1 MVKNFLKVSAFSL
14 LMVFASTKVNAQSQ
28 HVEKLGAYITNE
40 MSFLN
45 MTQDQSQQVY
55 KINLDAATAIEN
67 LDEKSFTQNT
77 TQQENFKGLA
87 EVLKTRNT
95 ALKEVLSPTQF
106 EVFQTNKILR
116 GATFRTMLMSRMLD
130 LTDDQ
135 LQPVFAVNQKVVE
148 EVRQDLD
155 TYFSSDKNRNKKS
168 AQRKLEKNLK
178 KADKA
183 FDTILSPQQIKIYHE
198 NADFLREVLRE
209 EFGTKH

>member
-1 MVKNFLKVSAFSL
+1 MSL
-14 LMVFASTKVNAQSQ
+14 FFVFASTNANAQSQ

-45 MTQDQSQQVY
+45 MTQDQAQQVY

-67 LDEKSFTQNT
+67 LDEKSFMQNT

-87 EVLKTRNT
+87 QVLKTRNMS
-95 ALKEVLSPTQF
+95 LQEVLSPTQF

-116 GATFRTMLMSRMLD
+116 GATFRTMLMSRMMD

-155 TYFSSDKNRNKKS
+155 AYFSSEKSRNKKS
-168 AQRKLEKNLK
+168 AQRKLEKSLK

-183 FDTILSPQQIKIYHE
+183 FDTILSPQQTKIYHE

>member
-1 MVKNFLKVSAFSL
+1 MSL
-14 LMVFASTKVNAQSQ
+14 FFVFASTNANAQSQ

-45 MTQDQSQQVY
+45 MTQDQAQQVY

-67 LDEKSFTQNT
+67 LDEKSFMQNT

-87 EVLKTRNT
+87 QVLKTRNT
-95 ALKEVLSPTQF
+95 SLQEVLSPTQF

-116 GATFRTMLMSRMLD
+116 GATFRTMLMSRMMD

-135 LQPVFAVNQKVVE
+135 LQPVFVVNQKVVE

-155 TYFSSDKNRNKKS
+155 AYFSSDKNRSKKS
-168 AQRKLEKNLK
+168 AQRKLEKSLK

-183 FDTILSPQQIKIYHE
+183 FDTILSPQQTKIYHE

>member
-1 MVKNFLKVSAFSL
+1 MSL
-14 LMVFASTKVNAQSQ
+14 LFVFASTNANAQSQ

-45 MTQDQSQQVY
+45 MTQDQAQQVY

-67 LDEKSFTQNT
+67 LDEKSFMQNT

-87 EVLKTRNT
+87 QVLKTRNT
-95 ALKEVLSPTQF
+95 SLQEVLSPTQF

-116 GATFRTMLMSRMLD
+116 GATFRTMLMSRMMD

-135 LQPVFAVNQKVVE
+135 LQPVFVVNQKVVE

-155 TYFSSDKNRNKKS
+155 AYFSSDKNRSKKS
-168 AQRKLEKNLK
+168 AQRKLEKSLK

-183 FDTILSPQQIKIYHE
+183 FDTILSPQQTKIYHE

>member
-1 MVKNFLKVSAFSL
+1 MSL
-14 LMVFASTKVNAQSQ
+14 FFVFASTNANAQSR

-45 MTQDQSQQVY
+45 MTQDQAQQVY

-67 LDEKSFTQNT
+67 LDEKSFMQNT

-87 EVLKTRNT
+87 QVLKTRNT
-95 ALKEVLSPTQF
+95 SLQEVLSPTQF

-116 GATFRTMLMSRMLD
+116 GATFRTMLMSRMMD

-155 TYFSSDKNRNKKS
+155 AYFSSDKNRSKKS
-168 AQRKLEKNLK
+168 AQRKLEKSLK

-183 FDTILSPQQIKIYHE
+183 FDTILSPQQTKIYHE

>member
-1 MVKNFLKVSAFSL
+1 MSL
-14 LMVFASTKVNAQSQ
+14 FFVFASTNANAQSQ

-45 MTQDQSQQVY
+45 MTQDQAQQVY

-67 LDEKSFTQNT
+67 LDEKSFMQNT

-87 EVLKTRNT
+87 QVLKTRNT
-95 ALKEVLSPTQF
+95 SLQEVLSPTQF

-116 GATFRTMLMSRMLD
+116 GATFRTMLMSRMMD

-155 TYFSSDKNRNKKS
+155 AYFSSEKSRSKKS
-168 AQRKLEKNLK
+168 AQRKLEKSLK

-183 FDTILSPQQIKIYHE
+183 FDTILSPQQTKIYHE

>member
-1 MVKNFLKVSAFSL
+1 MVKKFFKVSALSL
-14 LMVFASTKVNAQSQ
+14 ILAFASTNVNAQSQ
-28 HVEKLGAYITNE
+28 HVEKIGAYITDK

-55 KINLDAATAIEN
+55 KINLEAATAIEN
-67 LDEKSFTQNT
+67 LDKNSLSQGT
-77 TQQENFKGLA
+77 TQQEDFKNLA
-87 EVLKTRNT
+87 QILKTRNT
-95 ALKEVLSPTQF
+95 ALQTVLSPTQF

-116 GATFRTMLMSRMLD
+116 GATFRTMIMSRLLD

-155 TYFSSDKNRNKKS
+155 AYFSSDKNRNKKS

-183 FDTILSPQQIKIYHE
+183 FDSILSPQQIKVYHE
-198 NADFLREVLRE
+198 NADFLRDVLRE

>member
-1 MVKNFLKVSAFSL
+1 MSL
-14 LMVFASTKVNAQSQ
+14 FFVFASTNANAQSQ

-45 MTQDQSQQVY
+45 MTQDQAQQVY

-67 LDEKSFTQNT
+67 LDEKSFMQNT

-87 EVLKTRNT
+87 QVLKTRNT
-95 ALKEVLSPTQF
+95 SLQEVLSPTQF

-116 GATFRTMLMSRMLD
+116 GATFRTMLMSRMMD

-155 TYFSSDKNRNKKS
+155 AYFSSDKNRSKKS
-168 AQRKLEKNLK
+168 AQRKLEKSLK

-183 FDTILSPQQIKIYHE
+183 FDTILSPQQTKIYHE